1 MWISTHTLTW
11 SVTVPS
17 MIPKDD
23 AENFNSHA
31 HVERDRYTIDMEPN
45 STISTHTLT
54 WSVTLQIAASSSYPI
69 ISTHTLTWS
78 VTAIFHIRQESY
90 TFQLTRSRGAWHI
103 PQSILYLHHLFQL
116 TRSRGA
122 WPLTLLLRLLL
133 MVFQLTRSR
142 GAWLV
147 NLLSK
152 LQSLIFQLTRSR
164 GAWLIHFLLFK
175 IIGHFNS
182 HAHVERDVLKLVDNR
197 LNVIST
203 HTLTWSVTWHTSE
216 DNHHRRRFQLT
227 RSRGAWLELVWDF
240 SLLNDFNSHA
250 HVERDHILGYINTAV
265 DISTHTLTWSVTILH
280 RLLVPR
286 EKFQLTR
293 SRGAWL
299 SRKIFD

>member
-122 WPLTLLLRLLL
+122 W
-133 MVFQLTRSR
+133 
-142 GAWLV
+142 LV

-164 GAWLIHFLLFK
+164 GAWQYDFCK
-175 IIGHFNS
+175 
-182 HAHVERDVLKLVDNR
+182 RW
-197 LNVIST
+197 
-203 HTLTWSVTWHTSE
+203 TW
-216 DNHHRRRFQLT
+216 RRFQLT
-227 RSRGAWLELVWDF
+227 RSRGAWQAPAQNVMNDI
-240 SLLNDFNSHA
+240 DFNSHA
-250 HVERDHILGYINTAV
+250 HVERDLTLSILILPPTDFNSHAHVERDIQQEFYFYTSG
-265 DISTHTLTWSVTILH
+265 ISTHTLTWSVTNCSFFD
-280 RLLVPR
+280 LL
-286 EKFQLTR
+286 F
-293 SRGAWL
+293 
-299 SRKIFD
+299 